1 MSTYL
6 ENMKFKGYKLPL
18 EYKTRVLQH
27 KAVKDNKIM
36 TVYNI
41 TKVIDNTL
49 LNSIKVYLNADK
61 VTVLYTD
68 WGNKF
73 GVRVSD
79 KFHNASKE
87 RLNIISKV
95 LWNKLS
101 LKPITMFTNCPKVDV
116 HNASLIKQYGRT
128 YKK

>member
-1 MSTYL
+1 
-6 ENMKFKGYKLPL
+6 
-18 EYKTRVLQH
+18 
-27 KAVKDNKIM
+27 M

-41 TKVIDNTL
+41 TKVIDKTL
-49 LNSIKVYLNADK
+49 LNSIKAFLNVDK
-61 VTVLYTD
+61 VTVLYMD

-73 GVRVSD
+73 GVRVLN

-101 LKPITMFTNCPKVDV
+101 LEPITIFTNCPKVDV

-128 YKK
+128 YKR

>member
-1 MSTYL
+1 
-6 ENMKFKGYKLPL
+6 
-18 EYKTRVLQH
+18 
-27 KAVKDNKIM
+27 M

-41 TKVIDNTL
+41 TKVIDKTL
-49 LNSIKVYLNADK
+49 LNSIKAFLNVDK

-73 GVRVSD
+73 GVRVMNNTNRD
-79 KFHNASKE
+79 KA
-87 RLNIISKV
+87 NIINKL
-95 LWNKLS
+95 LWNQLS
-101 LKPITMFTNCPKVDV
+101 LEPITMFTNCPKVDV

>member
-1 MSTYL
+1 
-6 ENMKFKGYKLPL
+6 MKVSN
-18 EYKTRVLQH
+18 E
-27 KAVKDNKIM
+27 M

-41 TKVIDNTL
+41 TKVIDKTL
-49 LNSIKVYLNADK
+49 LNSIKVYLNVSK

-73 GVRVSD
+73 GVRVMNNTNRD
-79 KFHNASKE
+79 KA
-87 RLNIISKV
+87 NIISRL

-101 LKPITMFTNCPKVDV
+101 LEPITMFTNCPKVDV

>member
-1 MSTYL
+1 
-6 ENMKFKGYKLPL
+6 
-18 EYKTRVLQH
+18 
-27 KAVKDNKIM
+27 M

-41 TKVIDNTL
+41 TKVIDKTL
-49 LNSIKVYLNADK
+49 LNSIKAFLNVDK

-73 GVRVSD
+73 GVRVMDNTNKD
-79 KFHNASKE
+79 KA
-87 RLNIISKV
+87 NIISRL

-101 LKPITMFTNCPKVDV
+101 LEPITIFTGCPKVDV
-116 HNASLIKQYGRT
+116 RNASLIKKYGRT